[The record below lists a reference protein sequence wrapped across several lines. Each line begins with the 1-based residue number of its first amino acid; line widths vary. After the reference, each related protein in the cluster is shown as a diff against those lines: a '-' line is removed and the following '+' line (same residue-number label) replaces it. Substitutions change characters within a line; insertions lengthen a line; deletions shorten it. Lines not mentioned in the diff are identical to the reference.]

1 MLLAYWSLCI
11 TPHTPLCPLP
21 PWSLSAP
28 GVWALYAGDTAFKG
42 NIRLENTEL
51 AKPSRGDHGT
61 HRRGQ
66 TASLE
71 VAQCE
76 HPPPL
81 LVKTAL
87 QDTR

>member
-1 MLLAYWSLCI
+1 MLLAYCSPYI
-11 TPHTPLCPLP
+11 TPHTTLCPLP

-28 GVWALYAGDTAFKG
+28 GVWAFCAGDTAFRG
-42 NIRLENTEL
+42 SIRLENTEL
-51 AKPSRGDHGT
+51 AKPSTGDHGI
-61 HRRGQ
+61 HRRGK

-87 QDTR
+87 QDAR